1 MAETVYFMKVQIRH
15 APSHS
20 LDSQETAG
28 YGNGER
34 AGMRNKMA
42 EDRGGT
48 SDLSHLQRANSEMW
62 RHRWI
67 FPPVTP
73 SRLCQSYCNARE
85 LTERA
90 VPANLARAARETSLR
105 FNFYLL
111 SRLVS
116 FSHRSLNQFLEQTLQ
131 MSPFVPVP
139 FKSYRNE
146 RAIMGHEYNFPQ
158 KGKEFAILTHAA
170 ARVSCTRRTK
180 LTSTR

>member
-1 MAETVYFMKVQIRH
+1 
-15 APSHS
+15 
-20 LDSQETAG
+20 
-28 YGNGER
+28 
-34 AGMRNKMA
+34 MRNKMA

-73 SRLCQSYCNARE
+73 SRLCQSYCIARE

-105 FNFYLL
+105 LTFHLL

-116 FSHRSLNQFLEQTLQ
+116 FSHRQLNQF
-131 MSPFVPVP
+131 
-139 FKSYRNE
+139 
-146 RAIMGHEYNFPQ
+146 
-158 KGKEFAILTHAA
+158 
-170 ARVSCTRRTK
+170 
-180 LTSTR
+180 